1 MPESRMGSQSRT
13 LGSRLLNARRR
24 RFVGRKDEQ
33 ELLRVALK
41 EALLPFALLHV
52 YGPGGVGKTALLGE
66 FARAAG
72 EAGIGVV
79 QLDARSIDPSPEGF
93 LLALRLGLGLDGTA
107 SPLDFLSRQ
116 SRSLLILD
124 TYENLTPL
132 DGWLRETFLPQLPES
147 TLVVLA
153 GRNPPSAAWRSDT
166 GWRDL
171 IRTLSLRNLRPEESR
186 EYLTRRGVA
195 AAKHQAVLDFTHGHP
210 LALSLVADVLE
221 QGSGELGF
229 DPGSQPDVVA
239 ALLERFVQEVPSLTH
254 RQALEASAL
263 VRVTTESLL
272 AECLN
277 LEDAHPYF
285 EWLRKLSFIQSGPVG
300 IFPHDLARE
309 ALEADLR
316 WRNPDWNAEL
326 HRRARGYYTR
336 RLQETRGWE
345 QQRILFDDVYLHRH
359 NPMVKPFLEWGET
372 GSVFGERGKPEDHAA
387 VLAMVEQHEGAEA
400 ARVAARWLQLQP
412 EGLTVYRGVGPQPA
426 GFMLLLGLHKAG
438 PTDRAADPVAQRL
451 WDYAQRH
458 GPVRPGEEV
467 LLFRFWMAASDYQS
481 VSPVQSVVFLN
492 AAQHYISS
500 PRLAWSFFTVS
511 NPEFWLPAFAYMDI
525 HHASE
530 VDHVSGT
537 HSIGVFAH
545 DWRKQ
550 PVAAWLE
557 MLGERELATELD
569 PAELQSHRPVPLVVL
584 SQPEFEEAV
593 KNALRDFVRPDALA
607 QNPLLRSRLLPEP
620 TPKALRGALWEAA
633 QTLKASPK
641 DEKLYRALERTYL
654 EPAATQELA
663 AELLGLPFSTY
674 RRHLVG
680 AVERVV
686 KLLWRRELSGPA
698 SSSE

>member
-1 MPESRMGSQSRT
+1 MDSPSRT
-13 LGSRLLNARRR
+13 LGSRMLSARRR
-24 RFVGRKDEQ
+24 RFVGREAEQ
-33 ELLRVALK
+33 ALLRAALG
-41 EALLPFALLHV
+41 EAELPFALLHV

-72 EAGIGVV
+72 EAGVGVV
-79 QLDARSIDPSPEGF
+79 QLDARNMDPSPEGF
-93 LLALRLGLGLDGTA
+93 LSALRLGLGLDATA
-107 SPLDFLSRQ
+107 SPIEFLSRQ
-116 SRSLLILD
+116 GRSLLLLD

-132 DGWLRETFLPQLPES
+132 DAWLRETFLPQLPET
-147 TLVVLA
+147 TLVVFA
-153 GRNPPSAAWRSDT
+153 GRNPPGAAWRSDP

-186 EYLTRRGVA
+186 EYLTRRGVPES
-195 AAKHQAVLDFTHGHP
+195 KHQAVLDFTHGHP
-210 LALSLVADVLE
+210 LALSLVADVLD
-221 QGSGELGF
+221 QGSDEWGF
-229 DPGSQPDVVA
+229 DPGRQPDVVA

-254 RQALEASAL
+254 RQALETSAL

-272 AECLN
+272 AECLHV
-277 LEDAHPYF
+277 EDAHLYF
-285 EWLRKLSFIQSGPVG
+285 EWLRKLTFVQSGPVG
-300 IFPHDLARE
+300 IYPHDLARE

-336 RLQETRGWE
+336 RLQETRGLE

-372 GSVFGERGKPEDHAA
+372 GSVFAERGRVEDHPL
-387 VLAMVEQHEGAEA
+387 VLEMVAQHEGLEA
-400 ARVAARWLQLQP
+400 ARIAAHWLKLQP
-412 EGLTVYRGVGPQPA
+412 EGLTVYRGVGSQPA
-426 GFMLLLGLHKAG
+426 GFMLMLGLHQAS
-438 PTDRAADPVAQRL
+438 PADLAADPVAQQV
-451 WDYAQRH
+451 WNYTQRY
-458 GPVRPGEEV
+458 GPVRPGEQV
-467 LLFRFWMAASDYQS
+467 SLFRFWMDGERYHA
-481 VSPVQSVVFLN
+481 VSSVQSVIFLN
-492 AAQHYISS
+492 AVQHYISN
-500 PRLAWSFFTVS
+500 PQLAWSFFGIS
-511 NPEFWLPAFAYMDI
+511 GPEFWLPAFAYMNI

-530 VDHVSGT
+530 VDYISGT
-537 HSIGVFAH
+537 HTIGVFAH
-545 DWRKQ
+545 DWRMQ

-569 PAELQSHRPVPLVVL
+569 PPQLHSQRPTPLVVL
-584 SQPEFEEAV
+584 SEPEFEEAV
-593 KNALRDFVRPDALA
+593 KNALRDFMRPEALA

-620 TPKALRGALWEAA
+620 TPKALRGAVWEAA

-686 KLLWRRELSGPA
+686 KLLWQRELLGSV
-698 SSSE
+698 

>member
-1 MPESRMGSQSRT
+1 M
-13 LGSRLLNARRR
+13 GSRLLDARRR
-24 RFVGRKDEQ
+24 RFVGREAER
-33 ELLRVALK
+33 ELLRAALK
-41 EALLPFALLHV
+41 EAELPFALLHV
-52 YGPGGVGKTALLGE
+52 YGPGGVGKTTLLVE
-66 FARAAG
+66 FARTAG
-72 EAGIGVV
+72 EEGVGVV
-79 QLDARSIDPSPEGF
+79 QLDARNIDPSPDGF
-93 LLALRLGLGLDGTA
+93 LFALRQGLVLDTTT
-107 SPLDFLSRQ
+107 SPLEFLSQQ

-153 GRNPPSAAWRSDT
+153 GRNPPSAAWRSDP

-186 EYLTRRGVA
+186 EYLSRRGVPED
-195 AAKHQAVLDFTHGHP
+195 KHQAVLDFTHGHP

-221 QGSGELGF
+221 QRSGEWGF
-229 DPGSQPDVVA
+229 NPDNQPDVVK
-239 ALLERFVQEVPSLTH
+239 ALLDRFVQEVPSLTH
-254 RQALEASAL
+254 RQALEACAL

-272 AECLN
+272 AECLG
-277 LEDAHPYF
+277 LENAHEYF
-285 EWLRKLSFIQSGPVG
+285 EWLRKLSFIQSGPIG
-300 IFPHDLARE
+300 IVPHDLARE

-336 RLQETRGWE
+336 RLQETRGLE

-372 GSVFGERGKPEDHAA
+372 GSVFAERGKPEDYPA
-387 VLAMVEQHEGAEA
+387 VLQMIERHEGAEA
-400 ARVAARWLQLQP
+400 AKIAARWLELQP
-412 EGLTVYRGVGPQPA
+412 EGLTLYRGVGAEPA
-426 GFMLLLGLHKAG
+426 GFMLMLGLHKAS
-438 PTDRAADPVAQRL
+438 PADLDTDPVAQSMVE
-451 WDYAQRH
+451 YARRY
-458 GPVRPGEEV
+458 GPVRPGEEIT
-467 LLFRFWMAASDYQS
+467 LFRFWMAEDTYQS
-481 VSPVQSVVFLN
+481 VSPVQSVAFLN

-500 PRLAWSFFTVS
+500 PRLAWSFFPIS
-511 NPEFWLPAFAYMDI
+511 QPEFWLPAFTYMDL

-530 VDHVSGT
+530 ADYTVGQHR
-537 HSIGVFAH
+537 IGVFAH
-545 DWRKQ
+545 DWRRQ

-569 PAELQSHRPVPLVVL
+569 PAQLQVSRPAPLVVL

-607 QNPLLRSRLLPEP
+607 YSPLLRSRLLPEP
-620 TPKALRGALWEAA
+620 TPKALRSALWEAA

-663 AELLGLPFSTY
+663 AESLNLPFSTY

-686 KLLWRRELSGPA
+686 ELLWQRELSG
-698 SSSE
+698 